1 MQFEFYFAKTRAAAH
16 YIHFLT
22 KVYIFSAVIETAL
35 SVLYTPMIT
44 CRQSPL
50 PGASQDRLRRCL
62 PDGGLRLR
70 LADRAAAQP
79 NRQQLG
85 STTEAFLNLRG
96 APRITTNARALK
108 RNANYANITITVPRS
123 RCCDAEE
130 AKSNQSRIGRYPA

>member
-1 MQFEFYFAKTRAAAH
+1 M
-16 YIHFLT
+16 I
-22 KVYIFSAVIETAL
+22 ISSMIETTS
-35 SVLYTPMIT
+35 SVLYSPMN
-44 CRQSPL
+44 RKQHSPL
-50 PGASQDRLRRCL
+50 LGASQDQLRLCL
-62 PDGGLRLR
+62 TDGGLRLR
-70 LADRAAAQP
+70 LADRAGAQP